1 MSATE
6 IIAELRERNF
16 IVKVDGDYLKLSPS
30 EKITDD
36 LIQRLKK
43 HKPEIIEELK
53 REERQN
59 KVLQMLEERPEIH
72 RAFVTDTESDP
83 DNVILTMAVRGIA
96 SFEMLIPRHK
106 YDPFLVLEIIERGSA
121 IQ

>member
-6 IIAELRERNF
+6 IIAELREQNF
-16 IVKVDGDYLKLSPS
+16 IVKVDGDYLQLSPS

-53 REERQN
+53 REQRRN
-59 KVLQMLEERPEIH
+59 RVLKMLEERPAIQ
-72 RAFVTDTESDP
+72 RAFVTETESDP
-83 DNVILTMAVRGIA
+83 DSVILAIA
-96 SFEMLIPRHK
+96 IRDQYSFEMTIPKNK
-106 YDPFLVLEIIERGSA
+106 YDAFAILVIIHN
-121 IQ
+121 